1 MDPDYSILY
10 RHRSYL
16 KPVAIGGAVV
26 LVVYF
31 VLVSFVSVDSY
42 APEHVYEHYDYGFGE
57 WIWKG
62 KFADDVNKKPIR
74 EIVIYAFPNGKEVWP
89 VPDELDKLPVVFQSQ
104 NVQEIAAIL
113 RMIQEPDP
121 EAHERGE
128 RIGWYGVLFTAI
140 DQSRVYFP
148 FSEHTYGIS
157 FSFVSEGSSLVFGG
171 SCIGL
176 WEYLKERGSLYHSAS

>member
-62 KFADDVNKKPIR
+62 KFADDANKKPIR
-74 EIVIYAFPNGKEVWP
+74 EIVIYALPNGKEVWP

-104 NVQEIAAIL
+104 DVQEIAAIL
-113 RMIQEPDP
+113 RMIREHDP
-121 EAHERGE
+121 EAPAAGDLLAE
-128 RIGWYGVLFTAI
+128 YGMLFRAK
-140 DQSRVYFP
+140 DQSKAYVPLR
-148 FSEHTYGIS
+148 E
-157 FSFVSEGSSLVFGG
+157 
-171 SCIGL
+171 
-176 WEYLKERGSLYHSAS
+176 